1 LLTFLDLDVEK
12 FSVLK
17 LRTLASKSCD
27 LKSGYLRLEVEPPKE
42 GYPTFLNLD
51 GSFDTVTKGDEERL
65 VEIMR
70 QFKTDMDESN
80 GQLFELEY
88 LGCE

>member
-1 LLTFLDLDVEK
+1 
-12 FSVLK
+12 LK
-17 LRTLASKSCD
+17 LKTLAGKTCD
-27 LKSGYLRLEVEPPKE
+27 LNSGYLRLEVDPPKE
-42 GYPTFLNLD
+42 GYPEFLKLD

-88 LGCE
+88 YARE